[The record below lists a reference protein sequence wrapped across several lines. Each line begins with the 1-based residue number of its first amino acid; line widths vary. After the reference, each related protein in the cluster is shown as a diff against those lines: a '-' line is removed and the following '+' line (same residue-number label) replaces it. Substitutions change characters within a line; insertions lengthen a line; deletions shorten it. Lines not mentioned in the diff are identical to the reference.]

1 MTGYPI
7 LDIFFTTLYFFGWLL
22 WFMLMFWIVWDIF
35 RSPDLSGWGKA
46 GWLLFVIVLPL
57 IGILVYLI
65 ARGSAM
71 QERRGARG
79 LAADTPYGDRYYYA
93 DPGTSAGVPST
104 SDELGKLAG
113 LHQRGVL
120 NDEEFQ
126 RAKMRVM

>member
-22 WFMLMFWIVWDIF
+22 WLMLMFWIVWDIF
-35 RSPDLSGWGKA
+35 RSPDLSGWAKA

-57 IGILVYLI
+57 IGVLVYLI
-65 ARGSAM
+65 ARGKDM
-71 QERRGARG
+71 QERQAGRG
-79 LAADTPYGDRYYYA
+79 LAAPAPYGNYYRVGGGA
-93 DPGTSAGVPST
+93 SAGVPRT
-104 SDELGKLAG
+104 SDELANLAN